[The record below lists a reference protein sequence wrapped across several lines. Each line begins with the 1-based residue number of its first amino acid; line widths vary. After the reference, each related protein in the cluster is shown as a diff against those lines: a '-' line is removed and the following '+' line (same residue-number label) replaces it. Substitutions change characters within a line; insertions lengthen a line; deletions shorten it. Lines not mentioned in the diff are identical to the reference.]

1 MCVRA
6 YAAYTNKS
14 CHLTQVGI
22 TALLPPLYVPVQAP
36 TVDVST
42 TAPVDS
48 YTVTFQLESGEA
60 AGGMQDVDSSTL
72 THTLE
77 GLGKGTRYSV
87 AVVAVNTVGPGEARS
102 AVIVETF
109 VDGEWGSAREATCSG
124 W

>member
-1 MCVRA
+1 MCVGA
-6 YAAYTNKS
+6 YNCLHKQKLPLDS
-14 CHLTQVGI
+14 SGI

-60 AGGMQDVDSSTL
+60 AGGMQNVDSSTL

-77 GLGKGTRYSV
+77 GLEKGTQYTV
-87 AVVAVNTVGPGEARS
+87 AVVAVNTVGPGEPRG
-102 AVIVETF
+102 AVVETL
-109 VDGEWGSAREATCSG
+109 VDG
-124 W
+124 